1 MVPRKLKTR
10 QTDKAKHR
18 IYLNKASDFY
28 ETMIDAFEKENWNS
42 VGLAAVHCVISATDA
57 LLTYQSGI
65 RSVSQD
71 HREVAQL
78 LRQHISSEGVAENAK
93 RLLKVIGVKNLVEYE
108 ARNFTQKEASTTVKD
123 TERYFEWV
131 KSLLLKE

>member
-1 MVPRKLKTR
+1 MAPRKLKTR
-10 QTDKAKHR
+10 QIDRAKYR

-28 ETMIDAFEKENWNS
+28 ETMIDAFQKKNWNS

-57 LLTYQSGI
+57 LLSFQSGV

-78 LRQHISSEGVAENAK
+78 LRQHVDSKGVLENSK
-93 RLLKVIGVKNLVEYE
+93 RLLKVIGMKNLVEYE
-108 ARNFTQKEASTTVKD
+108 ARNFTQKEANVVMKD
-123 TERYFEWV
+123 TER
-131 KSLLLKE
+131 